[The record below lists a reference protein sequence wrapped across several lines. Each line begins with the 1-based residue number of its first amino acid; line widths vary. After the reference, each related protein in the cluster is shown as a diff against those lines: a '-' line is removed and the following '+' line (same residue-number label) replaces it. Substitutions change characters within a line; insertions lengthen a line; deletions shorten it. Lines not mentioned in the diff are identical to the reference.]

1 MFCKN
6 KFLGYVCL
14 FNIDVGMHIIIVW
27 FYICSF
33 RPSSPV
39 FVSATKYAHI
49 KFIGALKTVHYDIRS
64 RYLAGLKQ
72 EMTLQIK

>member
-1 MFCKN
+1 MQ
-6 KFLGYVCL
+6 
-14 FNIDVGMHIIIVW
+14 IIIVW

-72 EMTLQIK
+72 EMTSPDKVNFPLCRQKIYKSVH